1 MNSVRDFF
9 NVAIAIVLLSFIG
22 ISLARITYVLL
33 HNYNI
38 L

>member
-1 MNSVRDFF
+1 MNSVRDFV
-9 NVAIAIVLLSFIG
+9 NVTIAIVLLSFMG
-22 ISLARITYVLL
+22 ISLARITYFLL

>member
-1 MNSVRDFF
+1 MNSVRDFI
-9 NVAIAIVLLSFIG
+9 NVAIAIVLMAFIG
-22 ISLARITYVLL
+22 ISLARITYFLL

>member
-1 MNSVRDFF
+1 MNSVRDFI
-9 NVAIAIVLLSFIG
+9 NVAIAIALMAFIG
-22 ISLARITYVLL
+22 VSLARITFFLL

>member
-1 MNSVRDFF
+1 MNSVRDFV
-9 NVAIAIVLLSFIG
+9 NVSIAIVLMAFIG
-22 ISLARITYVLL
+22 ISLARITFFLL